1 MTDDLKRLWAPW
13 RMEYIRSTESI
24 SDANCIFCE
33 KSESGNDMDNL
44 IVYRG
49 KSAFVLLNLYPYNN
63 GHLMVAP
70 LSHLAKFGQLDSDT
84 KVELM
89 ELCSDFQHLLE
100 SELNADGINMGANFG
115 EAAGAGIKD
124 HLHFHIVPRWSG
136 DTNFMAVTA
145 HTKVMVDGLKETC
158 RQLQESYKKMK
169 N

>member
-1 MTDDLKRLWAPW
+1 
-13 RMEYIRSTESI
+13 MEYIRSAESK
-24 SDANCIFCE
+24 SDDFCIFCE
-33 KSESGNDMDNL
+33 KSESENDTDNL

-63 GHLMVAP
+63 GHLMVTP
-70 LSHLAKFGQLDSDT
+70 ISHLSKFGQLDRDT

-89 ELCSDFQHLLE
+89 ELCSDFQHILE
-100 SELNADGINMGANFG
+100 SELHADGINMGANFG
-115 EAAGAGIKD
+115 EIAGAGIKD
-124 HLHFHIVPRWSG
+124 HLHFHIVPRWKG

-158 RQLQESYKKMK
+158 LQLQNAYKKMK